1 MAASAGHLLQQSK
14 ARLQTTLKRI
24 VNSELKDLCR
34 HYGKAVSGN
43 KADLQKRCLEILDD
57 IVARGDPE
65 AFEDFNYWVLNKGQ
79 ARIRPAQNMPT
90 NAYNPPTNGYHTFP
104 MPPGRGP
111 PMPIQNKQPNGGRY
125 FKSSP
130 FYEIVDTVVPL
141 TDLPDGAEMP
151 QNRNTVRATI
161 TLSTEQAQRM
171 ANSDNMRLLMYCGAA
186 QGMSHYS
193 PVDIAFPNQME
204 VKVNED
210 EIKSNFKG
218 LKNKPGSTKPADL
231 TQKIRGRANYPNHM
245 TVTYALTSRRYA
257 FVVHMVQ
264 YVSAAILTERI
275 RTANIIPKD
284 RVIAEMQRAN
294 ADPDIEAT
302 STRMSLKDP
311 VSTIRITLPVR
322 STVCTHTQCFDGAMF
337 MQLVEQAP
345 QWNCPVCN
353 KTVTFQSLCVD
364 KYFED
369 ILNQTPKSIEKV
381 DVEPDGKWKV
391 IREEDE
397 QQSNG
402 TTNKLRASYD
412 DDFDDDLVEVPD
424 LSYRPTNTLQREW
437 QPPPTN
443 LLPPFGVPSYA
454 VHTPLPS
461 SREQSFAQSVASSAR
476 AGSKRPSGAV
486 IDLTLSDD
494 DDPPPRP
501 AKRPQVAATWS
512 QQGSQS
518 FRST

>member
-1 MAASAGHLLQQSK
+1 
-14 ARLQTTLKRI
+14 
-24 VNSELKDLCR
+24 
-34 HYGKAVSGN
+34 
-43 KADLQKRCLEILDD
+43 
-57 IVARGDPE
+57 
-65 AFEDFNYWVLNKGQ
+65 
-79 ARIRPAQNMPT
+79 
-90 NAYNPPTNGYHTFP
+90 
-104 MPPGRGP
+104 
-111 PMPIQNKQPNGGRY
+111 
-125 FKSSP
+125 
-130 FYEIVDTVVPL
+130 
-141 TDLPDGAEMP
+141 
-151 QNRNTVRATI
+151 
-161 TLSTEQAQRM
+161 M
-171 ANSDNMRLLMYCGAA
+171 ANSTDMRLLMYCGAA
-186 QGMSHYS
+186 QGMSPYS

-218 LKNKPGSTKPADL
+218 LKNKSGSTKPADL
-231 TQKIRGRANYPNHM
+231 TQKIRARANYPNHM

-264 YVSAAILTERI
+264 YVSAATLTERI

-322 STVCTHTQCFDGAMF
+322 STVCAHTQCFDGAMF

-369 ILNQTPKSIEKV
+369 ILNQTPKSVEKV

-391 IREEDE
+391 IREEEE

-424 LSYRPTNTLQREW
+424 LIYRPNNTLQREW
-437 QPPPTN
+437 QPPPAT
-443 LLPPFGVPSYA
+443 LLPPFGALPYA

-486 IDLTLSDD
+486 IDLTVSDD

-501 AKRPQVAATWS
+501 AKRPMITTTWS

>member
-79 ARIRPAQNMPT
+79 ARIRPAQNMPV
-90 NAYNPPTNGYHTFP
+90 NAYNPPTSGYHTYP

-111 PMPIQNKQPNGGRY
+111 PMPTQSKQPNSGRY
-125 FKSSP
+125 FKPSP

-141 TDLPDGAEMP
+141 TDLPEMP

-171 ANSDNMRLLMYCGAA
+171 ASSDNMRLLMYCGAA
-186 QGMSHYS
+186 QGMSPYS

-231 TQKIRGRANYPNHM
+231 TQKIRARANYPNHM

-345 QWNCPVCN
+345 QWNCP
-353 KTVTFQSLCVD
+353 
-364 KYFED
+364 
-369 ILNQTPKSIEKV
+369 SIEKV

-397 QQSNG
+397 QQTNG

-424 LSYRPTNTLQREW
+424 LSYKPTNTLQREW
-437 QPPPTN
+437 QPPPAS
-443 LLPPFGVPSYA
+443 LLPPIGAPSYA
-454 VHTPLPS
+454 VHTPMPS
-461 SREQSFAQSVASSAR
+461 SREQSFAQSVASSVR

-494 DDPPPRP
+494 DDLPPRP
-501 AKRPQVAATWS
+501 AKRPQTGATWS

-518 FRST
+518 FRCT

>member
-1 MAASAGHLLQQSK
+1 
-14 ARLQTTLKRI
+14 
-24 VNSELKDLCR
+24 
-34 HYGKAVSGN
+34 
-43 KADLQKRCLEILDD
+43 
-57 IVARGDPE
+57 
-65 AFEDFNYWVLNKGQ
+65 
-79 ARIRPAQNMPT
+79 
-90 NAYNPPTNGYHTFP
+90 
-104 MPPGRGP
+104 
-111 PMPIQNKQPNGGRY
+111 
-125 FKSSP
+125 
-130 FYEIVDTVVPL
+130 
-141 TDLPDGAEMP
+141 
-151 QNRNTVRATI
+151 
-161 TLSTEQAQRM
+161 
-171 ANSDNMRLLMYCGAA
+171 MRLLMYCGAA
-186 QGMSHYS
+186 QGMSPYS

-218 LKNKPGSTKPADL
+218 LKNKSGSTKPADL
-231 TQKIRGRANYPNHM
+231 TQKIRARANYPNHM

-264 YVSAAILTERI
+264 YVSAATLTERI

-369 ILNQTPKSIEKV
+369 ILNRTPKSVEKV

-391 IREEDE
+391 IREEEE

-424 LSYRPTNTLQREW
+424 LTYRPNNTLQREW
-437 QPPPTN
+437 QPPPAT
-443 LLPPFGVPSYA
+443 LLPPFGALPYA

-486 IDLTLSDD
+486 IDLTVSDD

-501 AKRPQVAATWS
+501 AKRPMITTTWS

>member
-1 MAASAGHLLQQSK
+1 
-14 ARLQTTLKRI
+14 
-24 VNSELKDLCR
+24 V
-34 HYGKAVSGN
+34 
-43 KADLQKRCLEILDD
+43 
-57 IVARGDPE
+57 
-65 AFEDFNYWVLNKGQ
+65 
-79 ARIRPAQNMPT
+79 
-90 NAYNPPTNGYHTFP
+90 
-104 MPPGRGP
+104 
-111 PMPIQNKQPNGGRY
+111 
-125 FKSSP
+125 
-130 FYEIVDTVVPL
+130 
-141 TDLPDGAEMP
+141 AEMP

-231 TQKIRGRANYPNHM
+231 TQKIRARANYPNHM

-369 ILNQTPKSIEKV
+369 ILNRTPKSIEKV

-397 QQSNG
+397 
-402 TTNKLRASYD
+402 
-412 DDFDDDLVEVPD
+412 
-424 LSYRPTNTLQREW
+424 
-437 QPPPTN
+437 
-443 LLPPFGVPSYA
+443 
-454 VHTPLPS
+454 
-461 SREQSFAQSVASSAR
+461 
-476 AGSKRPSGAV
+476 
-486 IDLTLSDD
+486 
-494 DDPPPRP
+494 
-501 AKRPQVAATWS
+501 
-512 QQGSQS
+512 
-518 FRST
+518 